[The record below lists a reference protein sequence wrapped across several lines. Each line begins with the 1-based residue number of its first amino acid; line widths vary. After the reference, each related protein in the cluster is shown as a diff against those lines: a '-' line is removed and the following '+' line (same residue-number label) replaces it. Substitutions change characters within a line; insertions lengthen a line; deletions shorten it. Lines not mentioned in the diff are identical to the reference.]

1 MSSSSASNC
10 PPPSPKI
17 VKRSPSGVVKPDMFS
32 IAPSSSRS
40 NFTAMSAARFATVCA
55 AGCGIVTSTSLACGS
70 SWASVI
76 ETSPVPGGRSS
87 SRYSSSPQATSSR
100 NCWIAL
106 CSIGPRQTTAE
117 FSSTKKPIDITLTL
131 PAASSGRI
139 LRSASTSGLW
149 LTPSMRGIE

>member
-1 MSSSSASNC
+1 
-10 PPPSPKI
+10 
-17 VKRSPSGVVKPDMFS
+17 
-32 IAPSSSRS
+32 
-40 NFTAMSAARFATVCA
+40 MSAPRLATVCA
-55 AGCGIVTSTSLACGS
+55 AGCGVVTIRNLAWGR
-70 SWASVI
+70 SWARVI

-117 FSSTKKPIDITLTL
+117 FSSTKKPIDITLTP

-139 LRSASTSGLW
+139 LRSPLTSGLR